1 MSSCECQNNC
11 MYDGNDDNCRD
22 QIRYNE
28 KGEPVIS
35 VCGLI
40 NYTVFFSTV
49 VGMVVLGG
57 IEVVKF
63 YW

>member
-1 MSSCECQNNC
+1 M
-11 MYDGNDDNCRD
+11 NDSWDDMN
-22 QIRYNE
+22 QIQYNE

-49 VGMVVLGG
+49 VTLVVLGG
-57 IEVVKF
+57 IEVI
-63 YW
+63 YYL

>member
-1 MSSCECQNNC
+1 M
-11 MYDGNDDNCRD
+11 NDDNFRD

-49 VGMVVLGG
+49 AGMVILGG
-57 IEVVKF
+57 LEVGRF
-63 YW
+63 YFQ